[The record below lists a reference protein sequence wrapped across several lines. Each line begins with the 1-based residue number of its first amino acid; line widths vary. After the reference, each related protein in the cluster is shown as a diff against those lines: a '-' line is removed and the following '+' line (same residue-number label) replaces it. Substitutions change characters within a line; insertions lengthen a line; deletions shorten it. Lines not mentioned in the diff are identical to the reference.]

1 MEYLLGGKVKNMKIK
16 LFESSSEDSSF
27 IKDIVSSL
35 LIESGFYITES
46 NKFDIGIAIGGDG
59 TFLHMVMETDF
70 NPSALFIGINNGTLG
85 FLQEIKPN
93 EIKKLIVRK
102 GRQTE
107 VNIDYYNSIC
117 KSLKVPLTDNM
128 KKRIRNNYLWRTVF
142 NLFF

>member
-27 IKDIVSSL
+27 IKDIISSL

-70 NPSALFIGINNGTLG
+70 NPNSLFIGINNGTLG
-85 FLQEIKPN
+85 FLQEIKIEGIVDFIEKLNHN
-93 EIKKLIVRK
+93 EFK
-102 GRQTE
+102 
-107 VNIDYYNSIC
+107 IDEASVQETNVITKSDSKSIC
-117 KSLKVPLTDNM
+117 LCMNSLFEIST
-128 KKRIRNNYLWRTVF
+128 
-142 NLFF
+142 